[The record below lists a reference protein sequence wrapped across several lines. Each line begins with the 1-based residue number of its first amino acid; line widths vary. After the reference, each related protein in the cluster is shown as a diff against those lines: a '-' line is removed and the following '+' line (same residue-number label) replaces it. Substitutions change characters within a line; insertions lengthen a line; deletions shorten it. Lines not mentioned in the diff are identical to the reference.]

1 MRLYHQFNG
10 QSFQLKDGGGRS
22 EISLL
27 SYPGKGLGVGFQ
39 LQAERHSSLLLLN
52 FTSHFDPR
60 ITAWGT
66 RGEETISLSG

>member
-52 FTSHFDPR
+52 FTSHL
-60 ITAWGT
+60 THALL
-66 RGEETISLSG
+66 RGEHEGKKQYH